1 MHENVNLFI
10 TTIHSTWEIHVFIY
24 PQSFFL
30 GVTFTR
36 HSWCLY
42 FVTSVL
48 LYNVESSWFRTRTLQ
63 LLKFRY
69 CRWSGW
75 FLESIFVGLK
85 CFQDV
90 GFASGVLICT
100 IQFVSECFFDGAA
113 NFQPMRLRDH
123 TSSNK
128 IRTRFRFPFPTRRA
142 GQKREK
148 IWNKKK
154 KKKTKKEKK

>member
-1 MHENVNLFI
+1 MRDSRFHISVVI
-10 TTIHSTWEIHVFIY
+10 
-24 PQSFFL
+24 FL
-30 GVTFTR
+30 GFTFTR
-36 HSWCLY
+36 HSWFLY

-128 IRTRFRFPFPTRRA
+128 IRIQDAFPISLSNPSRGEKRRKKMKQEA
-142 GQKREK
+142 EEE
-148 IWNKKK
+148 NKKGK
-154 KKKTKKEKK
+154 KK